1 MTEECSKM
9 SLMSYENLFKIL
21 TFFDILNPVVG
32 DCLKYSIGKVVTGME
47 IGNSEHSCLIIF
59 L

>member
-1 MTEECSKM
+1 MSLM